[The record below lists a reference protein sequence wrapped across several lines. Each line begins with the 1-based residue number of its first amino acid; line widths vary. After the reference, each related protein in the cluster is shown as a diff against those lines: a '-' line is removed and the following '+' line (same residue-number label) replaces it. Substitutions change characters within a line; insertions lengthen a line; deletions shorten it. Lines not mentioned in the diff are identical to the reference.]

1 MTDFTSSDGHIRI
14 AYENDLADRI
24 DIFSARGGENM
35 LDGAPW
41 LGRYEVSAL
50 REFFQHE
57 RDEELGRWRWP
68 ENPDYVVY
76 LRNDGQACVFN
87 EATGVTVYRFRGE
100 HEHLEELRRQSG
112 EEVMPHTHA
121 ARAYFEAHPERKP
134 WHAPDAGDH
143 WALHI
148 AHGMALSGDEHLYK
162 YTRWGSQGRWGFV
175 PTDGGSVLDPTDPT
189 ITAGRRIWP
198 EDAS

>member
-1 MTDFTSSDGHIRI
+1 MTDTFRASDGARI
-14 AYENDLADRI
+14 EVHDNNSRI
-24 DIFSARGGENM
+24 DIKCTGSSGEQHF
-35 LDGAPW
+35 LSVKETQA
-41 LGRYEVSAL
+41 A

-76 LRNDGQACVFN
+76 PVIQSAHEMAFGQNLSVMVFH
-87 EATGVTVYRFRGE
+87 EPTGVLKGYCR
-100 HEHLEELRRQSG
+100 EEDQGGDLTR
-112 EEVMPHTHA
+112 EYPDA
-121 ARAYFEAHPERKP
+121 ARAYFGAHPERKP

-175 PTDGGSVLDPTDPT
+175 PTDGGFVLDPTDPT

>member
-1 MTDFTSSDGHIRI
+1 MTEFTASNGVRVVLTNNGATLYSPGDSWPMPEPHQMF
-14 AYENDLADRI
+14 ANADVVI
-24 DIFSARGGENM
+24 G
-35 LDGAPW
+35 
-41 LGRYEVSAL
+41 L

-68 ENPDYVVY
+68 ENPEYVVY

-134 WHAPDAGDH
+134 WDTASAGEL
-143 WALHI
+143 WAF
-148 AHGMALSGDEHLYK
+148 K
-162 YTRWGSQGRWGFV
+162 
-175 PTDGGSVLDPTDPT
+175 TDPGTRETLWERDASESHWHLPGQTKAELGIHFT
-189 ITAGRRIWP
+189 IVTGRKIWP

>member
-1 MTDFTSSDGHIRI
+1 MTDFEASNGVSVSVNEHG
-14 AYENDLADRI
+14 
-24 DIFSARGGENM
+24 DIYLRGA
-35 LDGAPW
+35 GAPADDW
-41 LGRYEVSAL
+41 EFDCNIAGALAL

-175 PTDGGSVLDPTDPT
+175 PIDGGSVLDPTDPT